1 MEFGQITYYKGIKSQ
16 CLANTMLIYAG
27 PKLGK
32 FLAKFPLMYTSGGT
46 CILLIINGGELL
58 DLLFKTICENEATC
72 HVKTLSGT
80 ERFLVFTCMAI
91 LIAQLPNPNSMAKV
105 SLIGA
110 TTAIGYWTLILVL
123 SITKGRPTGISY
135 DQSDAMK
142 SNMKKFS
149 DMLNALA
156 IIALAFRGHN
166 VILEIQ
172 VSISNILF
180 LFKVEGAKNCN

>member
-1 MEFGQITYYKGIKSQ
+1 MSSHYQVQKW
-16 CLANTMLIYAG
+16 
-27 PKLGK
+27 
-32 FLAKFPLMYTSGGT
+32 
-46 CILLIINGGELL
+46 
-58 DLLFKTICENEATC
+58 
-72 HVKTLSGT
+72 
-80 ERFLVFTCMAI
+80 FLVFSCMAI
-91 LIAQLPNPNSMAKV
+91 LIAQLPNLNSMAKV

-110 TTAIGYWTLILVL
+110 TTAIGYCTLILVL

-156 IIALAFRGHN
+156 IIALAFREHN

-172 VSISNILF
+172 VSISNILY
-180 LFKVEGAKNCN
+180 LFKV